1 MGNENKRNCLRLG
14 DEFFKSILIT
24 PEMIDGFAKYSG
36 DHNPVH
42 LDEEFASTT
51 IFKKRI
57 AHGFLVGSFI
67 SAVLGNELPGNGT
80 IYLSQTM
87 TFYAPV
93 YISDRITVR
102 VEITEFTSSKRV
114 KLKTVCLNQD
124 NVVVLDGEALIIP
137 PPQVVLM

>member
-1 MGNENKRNCLRLG
+1 MVNKNKENSLKLG
-14 DEFFKSILIT
+14 EFFSKSILIT
-24 PEMIDGFAKYSG
+24 SEMIDGFAKYSG
-36 DHNPVH
+36 DYNPVH

-67 SAVLGNELPGNGT
+67 SAVLGNEFPGNGT

-87 TFYAPV
+87 TFHSPV
-93 YISDRITVR
+93 YISDIITVR
-102 VEITEFTSSKRV
+102 VEITDFPKSQRV
-114 KLKTVCLNQD
+114 KLKTVCINQE

-137 PPQVVLM
+137 PHK